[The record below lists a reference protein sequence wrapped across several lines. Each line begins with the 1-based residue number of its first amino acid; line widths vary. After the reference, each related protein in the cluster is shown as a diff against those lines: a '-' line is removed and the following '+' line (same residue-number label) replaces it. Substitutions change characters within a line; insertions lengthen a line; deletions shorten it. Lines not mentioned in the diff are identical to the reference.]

1 MRQDANRDAP
11 DSTDP
16 VSTTLAGLTRKRDR
30 GGDRELVDE
39 VFDHALVAT
48 VSTVIDDEPWA
59 VPMLVVRHDARLL
72 LHGSTGA
79 GALRR
84 VADGAKVAISAF
96 VLDGVV
102 VAERQFE
109 HSANYRSAVVRG
121 RCRVIVGT
129 EIATALDR
137 FTDAVLAGR
146 SQECP
151 PHTRAELA
159 QSLVLELAIT
169 DDNWVSKRRSGPPST
184 PSDQWTGVIPVMQ
197 TCQQPVS
204 ASTQPVP
211 QSVTRFIDKRNGP
224 SLDSC

>member
-1 MRQDANRDAP
+1 MRQDADRRAP
-11 DSTDP
+11 GVRNS
-16 VSTTLAGLTRKRDR
+16 VSTKLAGLTRKGDR

-48 VSTVIDDEPWA
+48 VSTVIEDEPWS
-59 VPMLVVRHDARLL
+59 VPMLVVRHNARLL

-79 GALRR
+79 GALRH
-84 VADGAKVAISAF
+84 VAGGAKLAISAF
-96 VLDGVV
+96 ILDGVV

-121 RCRVIVGT
+121 RCRVIVGA
-129 EIATALDR
+129 EIVALDR
-137 FTDAVLAGR
+137 FTDAILGGR

-151 PHTRAELA
+151 PHTRRELA

-169 DDNWVSKRRSGPPST
+169 DDNWVSKQRSGPPSS
-184 PSDQWTGVIPVMQ
+184 PSDQWTGVIPVVQ
-197 TCQQPVS
+197 TCQRPVS

-211 QSVTRFIDKRNGP
+211 RSVTTFIDTRMVLSP
-224 SLDSC
+224 